1 MARFPD
7 RLRAATRRL
16 RTWRAKHV
24 FRFKRKWL
32 FETELSSVKRAVA
45 AVPIAWR
52 SGDAADV
59 LRLDP
64 VDHDVD
70 EEDRRF
76 SLERIAAGDR
86 LFIGEAD
93 GQIVF
98 YGWARLDAMEVSTRD
113 QEPLP
118 PGVAYVFKL
127 LTSPRYRNKGIM
139 KAALSYIAGSLVEAG
154 CSRAILWI
162 YPDNVASIRA
172 TLAAGFR
179 RVGSIYDLRILGLR
193 WSRVRRRAAGARR

>member
-7 RLRAATRRL
+7 GLRAAARRA
-16 RTWRAKHV
+16 RAWRAEHV

-32 FETELSSVKRAVA
+32 FEAELSSVRKAVA

-59 LRLDP
+59 LGLDP
-64 VDHDVD
+64 VEHEVD

-98 YGWARLDAMEVSTRD
+98 YGWARLDAMEVGHRD
-113 QEPLP
+113 EEPLP

-127 LTSPRYRNKGIM
+127 FTTPRYRGKGIM
-139 KAALSYIAGSLVEAG
+139 KAAYSHIAGSLAEAG
-154 CSRAILWI
+154 CSRAILWV

-179 RVGSIYDLRILGLR
+179 RVGSIYDLKILGLR
-193 WSRVRRRAAGARR
+193 WSRVWRRAAAAPR